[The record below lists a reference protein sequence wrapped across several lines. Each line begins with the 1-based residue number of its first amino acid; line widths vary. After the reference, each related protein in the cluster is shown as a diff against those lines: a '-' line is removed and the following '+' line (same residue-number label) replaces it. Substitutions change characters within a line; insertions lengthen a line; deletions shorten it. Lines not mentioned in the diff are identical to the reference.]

1 MTLSDLSKAV
11 ELVRVERLQQFWKH
25 KLLKFILISGDL
37 LLCLQILEVSHVL
50 MILTALKKNFT
61 FRVMEIVIGMQLLRI
76 CISFVS

>member
-37 LLCLQILEVSHVL
+37 LLCLQILEVSHV
-50 MILTALKKNFT
+50 TALKKNFT